1 MQGTD
6 AQRGSE
12 GQRGSEDQRRSEG
25 RASDARRG
33 ADEHP
38 QLLARVHPE
47 NARTEQDMTCHVFP
61 LPVDG
66 TTPTT
71 LRAHCGFEIAPGQA
85 QRLEK
90 IDGMPCTACL
100 MTSMLSN

>member
-12 GQRGSEDQRRSEG
+12 DQRYGGTQSHEGTQSEQRRSI
-25 RASDARRG
+25 SDER
-33 ADEHP
+33 P

>member
-6 AQRGSE
+6 AQC
-12 GQRGSEDQRRSEG
+12 GSEDHRHGGDQEHEGNQGEQRRRS
-25 RASDARRG
+25 
-33 ADEHP
+33 ADERP

-47 NARTEQDMTCHVFP
+47 NARTERDMTCHVFP

-66 TTPTT
+66 TTPAT

-90 IDGMPCTACL
+90 IDGMPCTVCL

>member
-1 MQGTD
+1 MQGTEM
-6 AQRGSE
+6 QGNEEQGGSE
-12 GQRGSEDQRRSEG
+12 GQQSSERRG
-25 RASDARRG
+25 G
-33 ADEHP
+33 ADERP

-47 NARTEQDMTCHVFP
+47 SARTEQDMTCHVFP

-66 TTPTT
+66 TPPAT

-85 QRLEK
+85 QRLEAL
-90 IDGMPCTACL
+90 DGMPCTVCL